1 MKKEDLKMS
10 RREVKSK
17 NAKTRKPWG
26 GRFQGGTDARVEAF
40 TESVSFDCR
49 LAPYDI
55 IASIAH
61 AEMLGAQGIITK
73 ADARKIVSGLK
84 TILRDVEANKFRFQA
99 DLEDVHM
106 NIEAALTKRIG
117 AAGGRLHTARS
128 RNDQVATS
136 LRLWL
141 RNRIDETQEALLKL
155 RRALL
160 DQAESHIDTVMPGYT
175 HLQRA
180 QPVSLAHHLLAYSQM
195 LRRDGERF
203 GEVRARVNVLPLGS
217 GALAGTSHPIDRKGV
232 AKKLGFASVAENSMD
247 AVSDRDFALEFT
259 SAAAIAMMHLS
270 RLGEEVVLWASG
282 EFGFVEL
289 ADSFATGSSL
299 MPQKKNPDVAE
310 IVRGKSGRVFGD
322 FIALLTLMKGL
333 PLTYNRDMQEDKES
347 LFDAA
352 DTLLACLEVMAPMV
366 ESMRFR
372 PQRMAQAAEG
382 GYMTATDLAD
392 AMVRRGV
399 PFRQAHEAAGRAVR
413 IAIDKG
419 AALKELSASDMKQ
432 ADSHLDMGDL
442 AETDLVKS
450 LRSRSSSGGASRRSV
465 KAQIRA
471 EKKHLG
477 M

>member
-1 MKKEDLKMS
+1 MGSRKMAKRGAKS
-10 RREVKSK
+10 RKT
-17 NAKTRKPWG
+17 NANKPWG

-40 TESVSFDCR
+40 TESVSFDYR

-55 IASIAH
+55 LASIAH
-61 AEMLGAQGIITK
+61 AEMLGAQGIIAK
-73 ADARKIVSGLK
+73 ADARKIVAGLK
-84 TILRDVEANKFRFQA
+84 AILKEVEAGKFEFRA
-99 DLEDVHM
+99 ELEDVHM
-106 NIEAALTKRIG
+106 NVEAALTKRIG
-117 AAGGRLHTARS
+117 AVGGRLHTARS

-141 RNRIDETQEALLKL
+141 RSRVDEIQEALLAL

-160 DQAESHIDTVMPGYT
+160 AQAEAHVGTVMPGYT

-195 LRRDGERF
+195 LRRDGERLS
-203 GEVRARVNVLPLGS
+203 EARARVNVLPLGA
-217 GALAGTSHPIDRKGV
+217 GALAGTSHPIDRKMV

-270 RLGEEVVLWASG
+270 RLGEEIILWASG

-310 IVRGKSGRVFGD
+310 IVRAKSGRVVGD
-322 FIALLTLMKGL
+322 FMALLTLMKGL

-352 DTLLACLEVMAPMV
+352 DTLLASLEVMAPMV

-372 PQRMAQAAEG
+372 PEAMALAAEG

-399 PFRQAHEAAGRAVR
+399 PFREAHEAAGRAVR
-413 IAIDKG
+413 IALEKG
-419 AALKELSASDMKQ
+419 VALGKLSAEDLKE
-432 ADSHLDMGDL
+432 ADARLDLGDL
-442 AETDLVKS
+442 ADTDLQKS
-450 LRSRSSSGGASRRSV
+450 LRARSSAGGASVRSV
-465 KAQIRA
+465 RAQIRA
-471 EKKHLG
+471 EKKRLG
-477 M
+477 I

>member
-1 MKKEDLKMS
+1 MS
-10 RREVKSK
+10 KRDVKPE
-17 NAKTRKPWG
+17 KTKIRKPWS
-26 GRFQGGTDARVEAF
+26 GRFRAGTDARVEAF
-40 TESVSFDCR
+40 TESVSFDYR

-55 IASIAH
+55 LASIAH

-73 ADARKIVSGLK
+73 KDTRAILSGLK
-84 TILRDVEANKFRFQA
+84 AILRELEAGKFEFTA
-99 DLEDVHM
+99 ELEDVHM
-106 NIEAALTKRIG
+106 NIEAALTKRVG
-117 AAGGRLHTARS
+117 SVGGRLHTARS

-136 LRLWL
+136 IRLWL
-141 RNRIDETQEALLKL
+141 RSRIDEIQEALLTM

-160 DQAESHIDTVMPGYT
+160 IQAEEHVDTVMPGYT

-203 GEVRARVNVLPLGS
+203 TEVQARVNVLPLGA
-217 GALAGTSHPIDRKGV
+217 GALAGTSHPIDREAV

-247 AVSDRDFALEFT
+247 AVSDRDFALEFA
-259 SAAAIAMMHLS
+259 SAASISMMHLS
-270 RLGEEVVLWASG
+270 RLGEEIVLWASG
-282 EFGFVEL
+282 EFGFVDL

-352 DTLLACLEVMAPMV
+352 DTLLASLGVMAPMV

-372 PQRMAQAAEG
+372 PQVMAQAAEG

-399 PFRQAHEAAGRAVR
+399 PFREAHEATGRAVR

-419 AALKELSASDMKQ
+419 VVLKELSADDLEEAS
-432 ADSHLDMGDL
+432 SFLDVDDL
-442 AETDLVKS
+442 AETDLKKS
-450 LRSRSSSGGASRRSV
+450 LRSRRSTGGVSKRNVRV
-465 KAQIRA
+465 QIRA
-471 EKKHLG
+471 EKKRLG
-477 M
+477 I

>member
-1 MKKEDLKMS
+1 MS
-10 RREVKSK
+10 KREVKSEK
-17 NAKTRKPWG
+17 TKTRNKPWG

-40 TESVSFDCR
+40 TESVSFDYR

-55 IASIAH
+55 TASIAH

-73 ADARKIVSGLK
+73 ADARKIVTGLK
-84 TILRDVEANKFRFQA
+84 TILRDVEANEFEFHA

-106 NIEAALTKRIG
+106 NVEAALTKRIG

-141 RNRIDETQEALLKL
+141 RNRVDEVQEALLAL

-160 DQAESHIDTVMPGYT
+160 VQAESHVDTVMPGYT

-217 GALAGTSHPIDRKGV
+217 GALAGASHPIDRKGV
-232 AKKLGFASVAENSMD
+232 AKKLGFTSVAENSMD

-352 DTLLACLEVMAPMV
+352 DSLLACLGVMAPMV
-366 ESMRFR
+366 ESMRFQ
-372 PQRMAQAAEG
+372 PQAMAKAAEG

-419 AALKELSASDMKQ
+419 VALKELSAKDLKQ
-432 ADSHLDMGDL
+432 ADSLLDMDDL
-442 AETDLVKS
+442 AETDLEKS
-450 LRSRSSSGGASRRSV
+450 LRSRNSLGGASRRSV
-465 KAQIRA
+465 RAQIRA
-471 EKKHLG
+471 EKKRLG

>member
-1 MKKEDLKMS
+1 MPK
-10 RREVKSK
+10 RVAKSP
-17 NAKTRKPWG
+17 KTKTNKPWG
-26 GRFQGGTDARVEAF
+26 GRFRGGTDARVEAF
-40 TESVSFDCR
+40 TESVSFDYR
-49 LAPYDI
+49 LAPYDVL
-55 IASIAH
+55 ASVAH
-61 AEMLGAQGIITK
+61 AEMLGAQGVITK
-73 ADARKIVSGLK
+73 ADARKIVTGLK
-84 TILRDVEANKFRFQA
+84 AIFKEVEAGRFEFRA
-99 DLEDVHM
+99 ELEDVHM
-106 NIEAALTKRIG
+106 NVEAALTERIG
-117 AAGGRLHTARS
+117 AVGGRLHTARS

-141 RNRIDETQEALLKL
+141 RNRIDEIGDALLAM

-160 DQAESHIDTVMPGYT
+160 AQAEAHVEAVMPGYT

-203 GEVRARVNVLPLGS
+203 AEVRARVNVLPLGA
-217 GALAGTSHPIDRKGV
+217 GALAGTSHPIDRKMV

-247 AVSDRDFALEFT
+247 AVSDRDFALEFA

-270 RLGEEVVLWASG
+270 RLGEEVILWASG

-322 FIALLTLMKGL
+322 LIALLTLMKGL

-352 DTLLACLEVMAPMV
+352 DTLLASLEVMAPMV
-366 ESMRFR
+366 ESMRFDK
-372 PQRMAQAAEG
+372 QAMAQAAEG

-399 PFRQAHEAAGRAVR
+399 PFREAHEAAGRAVR
-413 IAIDKG
+413 IAVDNGVALG
-419 AALKELSASDMKQ
+419 ALSAEDLEE
-432 ADSHLDMGDL
+432 ADPMLDVGDL
-442 AETDLVKS
+442 AETDLEKS
-450 LRSRSSSGGASRRSV
+450 LRSRSSAGGASKRSV
-465 KAQIRA
+465 RAQIRA
-471 EKKHLG
+471 EKKRLG
-477 M
+477 I

>member
-1 MKKEDLKMS
+1 MAKRGAKS
-10 RREVKSK
+10 R
-17 NAKTRKPWG
+17 KTNTNKPWG

-40 TESVSFDCR
+40 TESVSFDYR

-55 IASIAH
+55 LASVAH
-61 AEMLGAQGIITK
+61 AEMLGAQGIIAK
-73 ADARKIVSGLK
+73 ADARKIVAGLK
-84 TILRDVEANKFRFQA
+84 AILKEVEAGKFEFRA
-99 DLEDVHM
+99 ELEDVHM
-106 NIEAALTKRIG
+106 NVEAALTERIG
-117 AAGGRLHTARS
+117 AVGGRLHTARS

-141 RNRIDETQEALLKL
+141 RSRVDEIQEALLAL

-160 DQAESHIDTVMPGYT
+160 AQAEAHVGTVMPGYT

-195 LRRDGERF
+195 LRRDGERLS
-203 GEVRARVNVLPLGS
+203 EARARVNVLPLGA
-217 GALAGTSHPIDRKGV
+217 GALAGTSHPIDRKMV
-232 AKKLGFASVAENSMD
+232 ARKLGFASVAENSMD
-247 AVSDRDFALEFT
+247 AVSDRDFALEFA

-270 RLGEEVVLWASG
+270 RLGEEIILWASG

-310 IVRGKSGRVFGD
+310 IVRAKSGRVVGD
-322 FIALLTLMKGL
+322 FVALLTLMKGL

-352 DTLLACLEVMAPMV
+352 DTLLASLEVMAPMV

-372 PQRMAQAAEG
+372 PEAMALAAEG

-399 PFRQAHEAAGRAVR
+399 PFREAHEAAGRAVR
-413 IAIDKG
+413 IALEKG
-419 AALKELSASDMKQ
+419 APLGKLNTEDLKE
-432 ADSHLDMGDL
+432 ADARLEAGDL
-442 AETDLVKS
+442 AETDLQKS
-450 LRSRSSSGGASRRSV
+450 LRARSSAGGASVRSV
-465 KAQIRA
+465 RAQIRA
-471 EKKHLG
+471 EKKRLG
-477 M
+477 I